1 MITAGVIGGGVGSI
15 SGQVFSLRGL
25 LFGSFLAFVAGV
37 RLLLGGVF
45 VLDFVAL
52 TAVTAYGTGS

>member
-15 SGQVFSLRGL
+15 SERVFSLQGL
-25 LFGSFLAFVAGV
+25 LFGSFFGFFCGCSAFV
-37 RLLLGGVF
+37 GGGF

-52 TAVTAYGTGS
+52 TAATAYGTGS